1 MWGLISLAMNRA
13 LGGQSLLRRT
23 QPRRGLRI
31 PSACVDR
38 RRIGF
43 FKGSAGLSGL
53 QSCKWVKIR
62 FCMALLLPIF
72 FCYNDVAVE
81 RVELRA
87 RMALSGYNRRQSAET
102 VLCRKVSGFD

>member
-1 MWGLISLAMNRA
+1 MGEDTVLY
-13 LGGQSLLRRT
+13 
-23 QPRRGLRI
+23 
-31 PSACVDR
+31 
-38 RRIGF
+38 GF
-43 FKGSAGLSGL
+43 TAGAFS
-53 QSCKWVKIR
+53 SMHY
-62 FCMALLLPIF
+62 FLLPIF